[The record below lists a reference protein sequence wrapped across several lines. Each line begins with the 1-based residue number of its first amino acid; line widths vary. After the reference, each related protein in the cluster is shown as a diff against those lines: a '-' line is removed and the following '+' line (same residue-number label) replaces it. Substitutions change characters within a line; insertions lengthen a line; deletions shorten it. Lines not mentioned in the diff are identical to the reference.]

1 MNFNDKTASLCGVFQ
16 FPVFGAFGRN
26 GPTQGKIRKADLRKD
41 ILVRTDS
48 GNMVLRRT
56 EGGALH

>member
-1 MNFNDKTASLCGVFQ
+1 MNFNDKTAPLCFVSQ

-26 GPTQGKIRKADLRKD
+26 GPTQGKIRKAALIKD

-56 EGGALH
+56 EGGSLH